1 MAEAMELIIASCFEL
16 HLSRKPASLYHN
28 QQRGTLIDFQ
38 QFWELVVDLCHFVPV
53 KPICEDLLF
62 IFNDTDTNKDTHIS
76 WHDYSDFVRHMF
88 VVHGMYN
95 EYLSETKETSNS
107 QISTYESKFIK
118 SVEDA
123 LSSMFGKSN
132 ANKL

>member
-1 MAEAMELIIASCFEL
+1 MSEAMELIIASSFEL
-16 HLSRKPASLYHN
+16 HLSHKPASLNHN
-28 QQRGTLIDFQ
+28 QQMQIDFQ
-38 QFWELVVDLCHFVPV
+38 HFWELVVDLCRFVPI

-62 IFNDTDTNKDTHIS
+62 IFNDTDTNKDAHIS
-76 WHDYSDFVRHMF
+76 WHEYSDFVRHMF

-107 QISTYESKFIK
+107 QMSSYENKFIK

-123 LSSMFGKSN
+123 LRNMFGKRKSN
-132 ANKL
+132 EL